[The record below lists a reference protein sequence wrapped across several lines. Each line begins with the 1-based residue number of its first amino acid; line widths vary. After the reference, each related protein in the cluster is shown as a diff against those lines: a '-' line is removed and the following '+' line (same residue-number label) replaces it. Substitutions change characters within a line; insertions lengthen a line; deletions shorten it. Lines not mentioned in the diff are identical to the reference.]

1 MNNTFKSSVRRAI
14 SAAALC
20 FGLSAFVACNDDLSE
35 LGASTRPSTDG
46 ITVKTATFDIPT
58 STAYRD
64 SIYVRTGYPLLG
76 YMTDPS
82 FGSVEAGYLAQ
93 FYVSTEFGLNA
104 YDSSDSLI
112 FDILRTSVPAEL
124 GYDWSDYHYTPW
136 DSLCGNRI
144 DSVTLRIYYETQYG
158 DSLSP
163 MVASVYELYD
173 GIDFSAL
180 ANREFYSD
188 NDFSK
193 YYNPKKLLGSKG
205 YTAANRE
212 LTDSVRGLSGYVPY
226 IEVRLDDALKERFFQ
241 AAVEAAVARDKSNP
255 HASECRDLFS
265 SIDTFRSNLL
275 PGVCVKNT
283 FGDGSIIKVYYTSVY
298 FFYSSFHRYD
308 VDGTLLRNED
318 DSADSTYVTNHVK
331 YLAVT
336 PDVIQ
341 MSNYN
346 YVDERR
352 DERLQQTDTTY
363 ITSPQ
368 GYYTV
373 VDLPVGK
380 IINQMVNDEMRNPL
394 DSSYFLNGAN
404 FYLKGYKPIGSV
416 LNDSPAPYVLMV
428 EQSKMNDFFEEDKLP
443 DSETSCYASYV
454 ADSVTN
460 NLYYYSFGNINS
472 VILGLAEEA
481 GWSKAS
487 NQPMDDD
494 YTVPMAVLPVELTTN
509 STYGTILSVSNYIL
523 PTAMR
528 LRRGDAEQKLQL
540 IYTIESSR

>member
-1 MNNTFKSSVRRAI
+1 MNKKLMSSVRRCF

-20 FGLSAFVACNDDLSE
+20 LGLTTLVACNDDLSE
-35 LGASTRPSTDG
+35 LGATTRPSTDG
-46 ITVKTATFDIPT
+46 INVKTATLDLTT

-76 YMTDPS
+76 NITDPA

-93 FYVSTEFGLNA
+93 FYVSTDFGLNS

-112 FDILRTSVPAEL
+112 FNILRTSVPAEL
-124 GYDWSDYHYTPW
+124 GYDWSDYHYTSW

-144 DSVTLRIYYETQYG
+144 DSVTLRIYYQTQYG

-163 MVASVYELYD
+163 MVASVYALND
-173 GIDFSAL
+173 GIDFETLS
-180 ANREFYSD
+180 NREFYSD

-193 YYNPKKLLGSKG
+193 YYDPTNLLGSKG

-212 LTDSVRGLSGYVPY
+212 LSDSLRDLSSYVPY
-226 IEVRLDDALKERFFQ
+226 IEIKLKDELKDRFFR
-241 AAVEAAVARDKSNP
+241 AAVEAAVARDKDNP
-255 HASECRDLFS
+255 HAGECRDLFAD
-265 SIDTFRSNLL
+265 INTFRSNLL

-283 FGDGSIIKVYYTSVY
+283 FGDGSLIKVYYTSIY

-318 DSADSTYVTNHVK
+318 DSADSTYVTTHVK

-341 MSNYN
+341 MSGYQFSDDR
-346 YVDERR
+346 VTD
-352 DERLQQTDTTY
+352 RLQQPDTTY

-380 IINQMVNDEMRNPL
+380 IINQMVNDEMRNPT

-404 FYLKGYKPIGSV
+404 FYLKGYKPVGTV
-416 LNDSPAPYVLMV
+416 LNAEPAPYVLMV
-428 EQSKMNDFFEEDKLP
+428 QQSRMNQFFEDGDLP
-443 DSETSCYASYV
+443 DSETSCYAAYV

-472 VILGLAEEA
+472 VILGLAKEA
-481 GWSKAS
+481 GWSKSS
-487 NQPMDDD
+487 NQPMAED
-494 YTVPMAVLPVELTTN
+494 YTVPMAIIPVELTTN
-509 STYGTILSVSNYIL
+509 STYGTVLSVSNYLL

-528 LRRGDAEQKLQL
+528 LRRGEGVQKMQL
-540 IYTIESSR
+540 IYTLESQR

>member
-1 MNNTFKSSVRRAI
+1 MSSVRRAL

-20 FGLSAFVACNDDLSE
+20 IGLPALVACNDDLSE

-46 ITVKTATFDIPT
+46 ITLKTATMEIST

-76 YMTDPS
+76 YMTDPA

-93 FYVSTEFGLNA
+93 FYVSTDFGLNA

-112 FDILRTSVPAEL
+112 FNILRTSAPAEL
-124 GYDWSDYHYTPW
+124 GFDWSDYHYTSW

-144 DSVTLRIYYETQYG
+144 DSITLRIYYQTQYG

-163 MVASVYELYD
+163 MVASVYAIND
-173 GIDFSAL
+173 GIDFESL
-180 ANREFYSD
+180 SNREFYSD

-193 YYNPKKLLGSKG
+193 YYDAKNLLGSKG

-212 LTDSVRGLSGYVPY
+212 LTDSVRGLSSYVPY
-226 IEVRLDDALKERFFQ
+226 IEVKLKDELKDRFYR
-241 AAVEAAVARDKSNP
+241 AAVEAAVARDKDNP
-255 HASECRDLFS
+255 HAGECRDLFS
-265 SIDTFRSNLL
+265 SIETFRSNLL

-283 FGDGSIIKVYYTSVY
+283 FGDGSLIKVYYTSIY
-298 FFYSSFHRYD
+298 LFYSSFHRYD

-341 MSNYN
+341 MSGYKFN
-346 YVDERR
+346 DALTA
-352 DERLQQTDTTY
+352 DRLQQTDTTY

-373 VDLPVGK
+373 VNLPVGK
-380 IINQMVNDEMRNPL
+380 VINRMVNDEMRNPT
-394 DSSYFLNGAN
+394 DSAYYLNGAN
-404 FYLKGYKPIGSV
+404 FYLKGYKPVGTV
-416 LNDSPAPYVLMV
+416 LNAEPAPYVLMV
-428 EQSKMNDFFEEDKLP
+428 EQSKMNKFFENGQLP
-443 DSETSCYASYV
+443 DSETSCYAAYV

-481 GWSKAS
+481 GWSKSS
-487 NQPMDDD
+487 NLPMEED
-494 YTVPMAVLPVELTTN
+494 YTVPMAVIPVELTTN
-509 STYGTILSVSNYIL
+509 STYGTVLSVSNYIL

-528 LRRGDAEQKLQL
+528 LRRGAGQQQLQL
-540 IYTIESSR
+540 IYTLESQP

>member
-1 MNNTFKSSVRRAI
+1 MSSVRRAL

-20 FGLSAFVACNDDLSE
+20 IGLPALVACNDDLSE

-46 ITVKTATFDIPT
+46 ITLKTATMEIST

-76 YMTDPS
+76 YMTDPA

-93 FYVSTEFGLNA
+93 FYVSTDFGLNA

-112 FDILRTSVPAEL
+112 FNILRTSAPAEL
-124 GYDWSDYHYTPW
+124 GFDWSDYHYTSW

-144 DSVTLRIYYETQYG
+144 DSITLRIYYQTQYG

-163 MVASVYELYD
+163 MVASVYAIND
-173 GIDFSAL
+173 GIDFESL
-180 ANREFYSD
+180 SNREFYSD

-193 YYNPKKLLGSKG
+193 YYDAKNLLGSKG

-212 LTDSVRGLSGYVPY
+212 LTDSVRGLSSYVPY
-226 IEVRLDDALKERFFQ
+226 IEVKLKDELKDRFYR
-241 AAVEAAVARDKSNP
+241 AAVEAAVARDKDNP
-255 HASECRDLFS
+255 HAGECRDLFS
-265 SIDTFRSNLL
+265 SIETFRSNLL

-283 FGDGSIIKVYYTSVY
+283 FGDGSLIKVYYTSIY
-298 FFYSSFHRYD
+298 LFYSSFHRYD

-341 MSNYN
+341 MSGYKFN
-346 YVDERR
+346 DALAA
-352 DERLQQTDTTY
+352 DRLQQTDTTY

-373 VDLPVGK
+373 VNLPVGK
-380 IINQMVNDEMRNPL
+380 VINRMVNDEMRNPT
-394 DSSYFLNGAN
+394 DSAYYLNGAN
-404 FYLKGYKPIGSV
+404 FYLKGYKPVGTI
-416 LNDSPAPYVLMV
+416 LNAEPAPYVLMV
-428 EQSKMNDFFEEDKLP
+428 EQSKMNKFFENGQLP
-443 DSETSCYASYV
+443 DSETSCYAAYV

-481 GWSKAS
+481 GWSKSS
-487 NQPMDDD
+487 NLPMEED
-494 YTVPMAVLPVELTTN
+494 YTVPMAVIPVELTTN
-509 STYGTILSVSNYIL
+509 STYGTVLSVSNYIL

-528 LRRGDAEQKLQL
+528 LRRGAGQQQLQL
-540 IYTIESSR
+540 IYTLESQP

>member
-1 MNNTFKSSVRRAI
+1 MSSVRRAL

-20 FGLSAFVACNDDLSE
+20 IGLPALVACNDDLSE

-46 ITVKTATFDIPT
+46 ITLKTATMEIST

-76 YMTDPS
+76 YMTDPA

-93 FYVSTEFGLNA
+93 FYVSTDFGLNA

-112 FDILRTSVPAEL
+112 FNILRTSAPAEL
-124 GYDWSDYHYTPW
+124 GFDWSDYHYTPW

-144 DSVTLRIYYETQYG
+144 DSITLRIYYQTQYG

-163 MVASVYELYD
+163 MVASVYAIND
-173 GIDFSAL
+173 GIDFESL
-180 ANREFYSD
+180 SNREFYSD

-193 YYNPKKLLGSKG
+193 YYDAKNLLGSKG

-212 LTDSVRGLSGYVPY
+212 LTDSVRGLSSYVPY
-226 IEVRLDDALKERFFQ
+226 IEVKLKDELKDRFYR
-241 AAVEAAVARDKSNP
+241 AAVEAAVARDKDNP
-255 HASECRDLFS
+255 HAGECRDLFS
-265 SIDTFRSNLL
+265 SIETFRSNLL

-283 FGDGSIIKVYYTSVY
+283 FGDGSLIKVYYTSIY
-298 FFYSSFHRYD
+298 LFYSSFHRYD

-341 MSNYN
+341 MSGYKFN
-346 YVDERR
+346 DALTA
-352 DERLQQTDTTY
+352 DRLQQTDTTY

-373 VDLPVGK
+373 VNLPVGK
-380 IINQMVNDEMRNPL
+380 VINRMVNDEMRNPT
-394 DSSYFLNGAN
+394 DSAYYLNGAN
-404 FYLKGYKPIGSV
+404 FYLKGYKPVGTV
-416 LNDSPAPYVLMV
+416 LNAEPAPYVLMV
-428 EQSKMNDFFEEDKLP
+428 EQSKMNKFFENGQLP
-443 DSETSCYASYV
+443 DSETSCYAAYV

-481 GWSKAS
+481 GWSKSS
-487 NQPMDDD
+487 NLPMEED
-494 YTVPMAVLPVELTTN
+494 YTVPMAVIPVELTTN
-509 STYGTILSVSNYIL
+509 STYGTVLSVSNYIL

-528 LRRGDAEQKLQL
+528 LRRGAGQQQLQL
-540 IYTIESSR
+540 IYTLESQP

>member
-1 MNNTFKSSVRRAI
+1 MSSVRRAL

-20 FGLSAFVACNDDLSE
+20 IGLPALVACNDDLSE

-46 ITVKTATFDIPT
+46 ITLKTATMEIST

-76 YMTDPS
+76 YMTDPA

-93 FYVSTEFGLNA
+93 FYVSTDFGLNA

-112 FDILRTSVPAEL
+112 FNILRTSAPAEL
-124 GYDWSDYHYTPW
+124 GFDWSDYHYTSW

-144 DSVTLRIYYETQYG
+144 DSITLRIYYQTQYG

-163 MVASVYELYD
+163 MVASVYAIND
-173 GIDFSAL
+173 GIDFESL
-180 ANREFYSD
+180 SNREFYSD

-193 YYNPKKLLGSKG
+193 YYDAKNLLGSKG

-212 LTDSVRGLSGYVPY
+212 LTDSVRGLSSYVPY
-226 IEVRLDDALKERFFQ
+226 IEVKLKDELKDHFYR
-241 AAVEAAVARDKSNP
+241 AAVEAAVARDKDNP
-255 HASECRDLFS
+255 HAGECRDLFS
-265 SIDTFRSNLL
+265 SIETFRSNLL

-283 FGDGSIIKVYYTSVY
+283 FGDGSLIKVYYTSIY
-298 FFYSSFHRYD
+298 LFYSSFHRYD

-341 MSNYN
+341 MSGYKFN
-346 YVDERR
+346 DALTA
-352 DERLQQTDTTY
+352 DRLQQTDTTY

-380 IINQMVNDEMRNPL
+380 VINRMVNDEMRNPT
-394 DSSYFLNGAN
+394 DSAYYLNGAN
-404 FYLKGYKPIGSV
+404 FYLKGYKPVGTI
-416 LNDSPAPYVLMV
+416 LNAEPAPYVLMV
-428 EQSKMNDFFEEDKLP
+428 EQSKMNKFFENGQLP
-443 DSETSCYASYV
+443 DSETSCYAAYV

-481 GWSKAS
+481 GWSKSS
-487 NQPMDDD
+487 NLPMEED
-494 YTVPMAVLPVELTTN
+494 YTVPMAVIPVELTTN
-509 STYGTILSVSNYIL
+509 STYGTVLSVSNYIL

-528 LRRGDAEQKLQL
+528 LRRGAGQQQLQL
-540 IYTIESSR
+540 IYTLESQP

>member
-1 MNNTFKSSVRRAI
+1 MNKKLMSSVRRCF

-20 FGLSAFVACNDDLSE
+20 LGLTTLVACNDDLSE
-35 LGASTRPSTDG
+35 LGATTRPSTDG
-46 ITVKTATFDIPT
+46 INVKTATLDLTT

-76 YMTDPS
+76 NITDPA

-93 FYVSTEFGLNA
+93 FYVSTDFGLNS

-112 FDILRTSVPAEL
+112 FNILRTSVPAEL
-124 GYDWSDYHYTPW
+124 GYDWSDYHYTSW

-144 DSVTLRIYYETQYG
+144 DSVTLRIYYQTQYG

-163 MVASVYELYD
+163 MVASVYALND
-173 GIDFSAL
+173 GIDFETLS
-180 ANREFYSD
+180 NREFYSD

-193 YYNPKKLLGSKG
+193 YYDPTNLLGSKG

-212 LTDSVRGLSGYVPY
+212 LSDSLRDLSSYVPY
-226 IEVRLDDALKERFFQ
+226 IEIKLKDELKDRFFR
-241 AAVEAAVARDKSNP
+241 AAVEAAVARDKDNP
-255 HASECRDLFS
+255 HAGECRDLFAD
-265 SIDTFRSNLL
+265 INTFRSNLL

-283 FGDGSIIKVYYTSVY
+283 FGDGSLIKVYYTSIY

-318 DSADSTYVTNHVK
+318 DSADSTYATTHVK

-341 MSNYN
+341 MSGYQFSDDR
-346 YVDERR
+346 VTD
-352 DERLQQTDTTY
+352 RLQQPDTTY

-380 IINQMVNDEMRNPL
+380 IINQMVNDEMRNPT

-404 FYLKGYKPIGSV
+404 FYLKGYKPVGTV
-416 LNDSPAPYVLMV
+416 LNAEPAPYVLMV
-428 EQSKMNDFFEEDKLP
+428 QQSRMNQFFEDGDLP
-443 DSETSCYASYV
+443 DSETSCYAAYV

-472 VILGLAEEA
+472 VILGLAKEA
-481 GWSKAS
+481 GWSKSS
-487 NQPMDDD
+487 NQPMAED
-494 YTVPMAVLPVELTTN
+494 YTVPMAIIPVELTTN
-509 STYGTILSVSNYIL
+509 STYGTVLSVSNYLL

-528 LRRGDAEQKLQL
+528 LRRGEGVQKMQL
-540 IYTIESSR
+540 IYTLESQR

>member
-1 MNNTFKSSVRRAI
+1 MSSVRRAL

-20 FGLSAFVACNDDLSE
+20 IGLPALVACNDDLSE

-46 ITVKTATFDIPT
+46 ITLKTATMEIST

-76 YMTDPS
+76 YMTDPA

-93 FYVSTEFGLNA
+93 FYVSTDFGLNA

-112 FDILRTSVPAEL
+112 FNILRTSAPAEL
-124 GYDWSDYHYTPW
+124 GFDWSDYHYTSW

-144 DSVTLRIYYETQYG
+144 DSITLRIYYQTQYG

-163 MVASVYELYD
+163 MVASVYAIND
-173 GIDFSAL
+173 GIDFESL
-180 ANREFYSD
+180 SNREFYSD

-193 YYNPKKLLGSKG
+193 YYDAKNLLGSKG

-212 LTDSVRGLSGYVPY
+212 LTDSVRGLSSYVPY
-226 IEVRLDDALKERFFQ
+226 IEVKLKDELKDRFYR
-241 AAVEAAVARDKSNP
+241 AAVEAAVARDKDNP
-255 HASECRDLFS
+255 HAGECRDLFS
-265 SIDTFRSNLL
+265 SIETFRSNLL

-283 FGDGSIIKVYYTSVY
+283 FGDGSLIKVYYTSIY
-298 FFYSSFHRYD
+298 LFYSSFHRYD

-341 MSNYN
+341 MSGYKFN
-346 YVDERR
+346 DALTA
-352 DERLQQTDTTY
+352 DRLQQTDTTY

-373 VDLPVGK
+373 VNLPVGK
-380 IINQMVNDEMRNPL
+380 VINRMVNDEMRNPT
-394 DSSYFLNGAN
+394 DSAYYLNGAN
-404 FYLKGYKPIGSV
+404 FYLKGYKPVGTI
-416 LNDSPAPYVLMV
+416 LNAEPAPYVLMV
-428 EQSKMNDFFEEDKLP
+428 EQSKMNKFFENGQLP
-443 DSETSCYASYV
+443 DSETSCYAAYV

-481 GWSKAS
+481 GWSKSS
-487 NQPMDDD
+487 NLPMEED
-494 YTVPMAVLPVELTTN
+494 YTVPMAVIPVELTTN
-509 STYGTILSVSNYIL
+509 STYGTVLSVSNYIL

-528 LRRGDAEQKLQL
+528 LRRGAGQQQLQL
-540 IYTIESSR
+540 IYTLESQP

>member
-1 MNNTFKSSVRRAI
+1 MMSSVRRVLGAAI
-14 SAAALC
+14 FCL
-20 FGLSAFVACNDDLSE
+20 GLSTLVACSDDLSE

-46 ITVKTATFDIPT
+46 ITLKTATLDLTT

-76 YMTDPS
+76 CITDPA
-82 FGSVEAGYLAQ
+82 FGTVEAGYLAQ
-93 FYVSTEFGLNA
+93 FYVSTDFGLNS
-104 YDSSDSLI
+104 YDTSDSLI

-136 DSLCGNRI
+136 DSLCGNRL
-144 DSVTLRIYYETQYG
+144 DSVTLRIYYQTQYG

-163 MVASVYELYD
+163 MMASVYALND
-173 GIDFSAL
+173 GIDFEAL
-180 ANREFYSD
+180 SNREFYSD

-193 YYNPKKLLGSKG
+193 YYDPKNLLGSKG

-212 LTDSVRGLSGYVPY
+212 LSDSLRDLSSYVPY
-226 IEVRLDDALKERFFQ
+226 IEIRLKDELKESFFQ
-241 AAVEAAVARDKSNP
+241 AAVEAAVARDKDNP
-255 HASECRDLFS
+255 HHADYRDLFS
-265 SIDTFRSNLL
+265 SIDLFRSTLL

-283 FGDGSIIKVYYTSVY
+283 FGDGSLIKVYYTSVY

-341 MSNYN
+341 MSGYKFTDDL
-346 YVDERR
+346 VTD
-352 DERLQQTDTTY
+352 RLNQPDTTY

-380 IINQMVNDEMRNPL
+380 IINRMVNDEARVPT
-394 DSSYFLNGAN
+394 DSAYFLNGAN
-404 FYLKGYKPIGSV
+404 FYLKGYKPVGTV
-416 LNDSPAPYVLMV
+416 LNAEPAPYVLMV
-428 EQSKMNDFFEEDKLP
+428 EQSKMNTFFEQDLLP
-443 DSETSCYASYV
+443 DSETSCYAAYV

-481 GWSKAS
+481 GWSKSS
-487 NQPMDDD
+487 NLPMEED
-494 YTVPMAVLPVELTTN
+494 YTVPMAVIPVELTTN
-509 STYGTILSVSNYIL
+509 STYGTILSASNYIL

-528 LRRGDAEQKLQL
+528 LRRGEGTQKLQL
-540 IYTIESSR
+540 VYTMERMR

>member
-1 MNNTFKSSVRRAI
+1 MSSVRRAL

-20 FGLSAFVACNDDLSE
+20 IGLPALVACNDDLSE

-46 ITVKTATFDIPT
+46 ITLKTATMEIST

-76 YMTDPS
+76 YMTDPA

-93 FYVSTEFGLNA
+93 FYVSTDFGLNA

-112 FDILRTSVPAEL
+112 FNILRTSAPAEL
-124 GYDWSDYHYTPW
+124 GFDWSDYHYTSW

-144 DSVTLRIYYETQYG
+144 DSITLRIYYQTQYG

-163 MVASVYELYD
+163 MVASVYAIND
-173 GIDFSAL
+173 GIDFESL
-180 ANREFYSD
+180 SNREFYSD

-193 YYNPKKLLGSKG
+193 YYDAKNLLGSKG

-212 LTDSVRGLSGYVPY
+212 LTDSVRGLSSYVPY
-226 IEVRLDDALKERFFQ
+226 IEVKLKDELKDRFYR
-241 AAVEAAVARDKSNP
+241 AAVEAAVARDKDNP
-255 HASECRDLFS
+255 HAGECRDLFS
-265 SIDTFRSNLL
+265 SIETFRSNLL

-283 FGDGSIIKVYYTSVY
+283 FGDGSLIKVYYTSIY
-298 FFYSSFHRYD
+298 LFYSSFHRYD

-341 MSNYN
+341 MSGYKFN
-346 YVDERR
+346 DALTA
-352 DERLQQTDTTY
+352 DRLQQTDTTY

-380 IINQMVNDEMRNPL
+380 VINRMVNDEMRNPT
-394 DSSYFLNGAN
+394 DSAYYLNGAN
-404 FYLKGYKPIGSV
+404 FYLKGYKPVGTV
-416 LNDSPAPYVLMV
+416 LNAEPAPYVLMV
-428 EQSKMNDFFEEDKLP
+428 EQSKMNKFFENGQLP
-443 DSETSCYASYV
+443 DSETSCYAAYV

-481 GWSKAS
+481 GWSKSS
-487 NQPMDDD
+487 NLPMEED
-494 YTVPMAVLPVELTTN
+494 YTVPMAVIPVELTTN
-509 STYGTILSVSNYIL
+509 STYGTVLSVSNYIL

-528 LRRGDAEQKLQL
+528 LRRGAGQQQLQL
-540 IYTIESSR
+540 IYTLESQP

>member
-1 MNNTFKSSVRRAI
+1 MKL
-14 SAAALC
+14 SACAVALC
-20 FGLSAFVACNDDLSE
+20 IGTFSFVSCNDDLNE
-35 LGASTRPSTDG
+35 LGASTRPSSDG
-46 ITVKTATFDIPT
+46 ITVKTSSVTLSSHT
-58 STAYRD
+58 GYRD

-76 YMTDPS
+76 NITDPA

-93 FYVSTEFGLNA
+93 FYVSSDFSLNS

-112 FDILRTSVPAEL
+112 FDLLRTSAPAQL
-124 GYDWSDYHYTPW
+124 GYDWNDYHYTSW

-144 DSVTLRIYYETQYG
+144 DSVTLRIYYQTQYG

-163 MVASVYELYD
+163 MMASVYALND
-173 GIDFSAL
+173 GIDFEAL
-180 ANREFYSD
+180 SNRSFYSD
-188 NDFSK
+188 NDFSA
-193 YYNPKKLLGSKG
+193 YYDSKNLLGSKA
-205 YTAANRE
+205 YTSANRE
-212 LTDSVRGLSGYVPY
+212 LSDSIRELSSYMPY
-226 IEVRLDDALKERFFQ
+226 IEVRLDDALKERFYR

-255 HASECRDLFS
+255 HAGDYRDLFE
-265 SIDTFRSNLL
+265 SIETFRSNLL

-283 FGDGSIIKVYYTSVY
+283 FGDGSLIKVYYTAIY

-341 MSNYN
+341 MSGYAFH
-346 YVDERR
+346 D
-352 DERLQQTDTTY
+352 DWQAERLEQPDTTY

-380 IINQMVNDEMRNPL
+380 IINKMVNDEMRNPL
-394 DSSYFLNGAN
+394 DSSYFLNAAN
-404 FYLKGYKPIGSV
+404 FYLQGYKPNGAV
-416 LNDSPAPYVLMV
+416 LNNAPAPYVLMV
-428 EQSKMNDFFEEDKLP
+428 EQSKMNDFFEEESLP
-443 DSETSCYASYV
+443 DSETSCYAAYV

-460 NLYYYSFGNINS
+460 DLYYYSFGNINS
-472 VILGLAEEA
+472 VILGLAKEA
-481 GWSKAS
+481 GWNKSS
-487 NQPMDDD
+487 LQPMDED
-494 YTVPMAVLPVELTTN
+494 YTVSMAILPVELTTN
-509 STYGTILSVSNYIL
+509 STYGTVLSVSNYIL

-528 LRRGDAEQKLQL
+528 LRRGDAAQQMQL
-540 IYTIESSR
+540 IYTLESSR